1 MPAGLK
7 KHTVAKGGKKTTL
20 CGLVMVWQLNG
31 HTHTHTHSD
40 RHTDVMGATTERQT
54 AQIQRQDERY
64 SNAKSNMSTGWCWEK
79 IRTSCRSRS
88 CSAAAHV
95 TVSLW
100 RLQAHKRPN
109 KHRSWLSGKRT
120 FECCCS
126 FVWIVRPTAWCIRM
140 QRFHRKNFLTEAA
153 QE

>member
-64 SNAKSNMSTGWCWEK
+64 SNAKSNMSTG
-79 IRTSCRSRS
+79 
-88 CSAAAHV
+88 
-95 TVSLW
+95 
-100 RLQAHKRPN
+100 
-109 KHRSWLSGKRT
+109 
-120 FECCCS
+120 
-126 FVWIVRPTAWCIRM
+126 
-140 QRFHRKNFLTEAA
+140 
-153 QE
+153 